1 MNYISLSQ
9 IQKLASKRVVSYNR
23 YNYFLVHLPTIQL
36 SCKPVHLS
44 TTQATC
50 LLVNLFTR
58 QLVYLPTI
66 QTTCQLVYSSTCLLD
81 NHLTCS
87 AIRRLDDVQTLL

>member
-36 SCKPVHLS
+36 SCKPVHLP
-44 TTQATC
+44 TIQATC
-50 LLVNLFTR
+50 LLVN
-58 QLVYLPTI
+58 
-66 QTTCQLVYSSTCLLD
+66 SSTCLL
-81 NHLTCS
+81 NHHLTCG
-87 AIRRLDDVQTLL
+87 AIRRLDDVKTLL

>member
-36 SCKPVHLS
+36 FRKPVHLS
-44 TTQATC
+44 TTQVTC
-50 LLVNLFTR
+50 LLINSFTCQLYKQLVNSFTR
-58 QLVYLPTI
+58 QLVYL
-66 QTTCQLVYSSTCLLD
+66 TTTLRVVPSEDLMMLRPF
-81 NHLTCS
+81 CS
-87 AIRRLDDVQTLL
+87 F

>member
-36 SCKPVHLS
+36 FRKPVHLS
-44 TTQATC
+44 TTQATR
-50 LLVNLFTR
+50 LLVNLSTR
-58 QLVYLPTI
+58 QLVYL
-66 QTTCQLVYSSTCLLD
+66 TTTLRVVPSEDLMMLRPF
-81 NHLTCS
+81 CS
-87 AIRRLDDVQTLL
+87 F

>member
-44 TTQATC
+44 TTQAICLLVNSFTC
-50 LLVNLFTR
+50 QLYKQLVNLLTRQLVNLFT
-58 QLVYLPTI
+58 
-66 QTTCQLVYSSTCLLD
+66 
-81 NHLTCS
+81 
-87 AIRRLDDVQTLL
+87 